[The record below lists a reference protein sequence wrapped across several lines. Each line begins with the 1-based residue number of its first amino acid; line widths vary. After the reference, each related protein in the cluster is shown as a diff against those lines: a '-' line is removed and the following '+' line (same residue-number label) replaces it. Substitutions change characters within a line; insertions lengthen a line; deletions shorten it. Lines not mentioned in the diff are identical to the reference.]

1 MTAHLPLTPH
11 RTRLD
16 PPHAVL
22 SELAVRKRWDSTVI
36 TRNHEIPGRATDGQL
51 QAAALSVRV
60 IYQSAS
66 TVPCCVHLEFRLAR
80 RTKLRYDATLKVN
93 SSATECGQGP

>member
-51 QAAALSVRV
+51 QAAASSVRV

-66 TVPCCVHLEFRLAR
+66 TVPCCVHLVFHSR
-80 RTKLRYDATLKVN
+80 DQPN
-93 SSATECGQGP
+93 SATMLPPK